1 MTILANVTKT
11 QLQTTVLTGMYDKV
25 YIFVAFLWP
34 LTYKNAC
41 TFFIKLSINQS
52 IFIYMALFIQK
63 KVAQSVAQTTKQS
76 RRTECVRQSE

>member
-41 TFFIKLSINQS
+41 TFFIKLPNNRGE
-52 IFIYMALFIQK
+52 L
-63 KVAQSVAQTTKQS
+63 SV
-76 RRTECVRQSE
+76 